1 MFEWLK
7 TLLFPTEDPSVI
19 QSLVTIML
27 AIGTGVFFGRLKMGK
42 ITFGVSAVMF
52 TGLILGHFGYRMNE
66 EIFDFIR
73 DFGLILFVYGI
84 GLQVGPSFFSSFRN
98 EGLKFN
104 ILAVSTVLFGGFITF
119 LLFKFTG
126 VSIENLVGIMSGA
139 VTNTPGLGA
148 AKKYHCRIKKSD
160 SR

>member
-52 TGLILGHFGYRMNE
+52 TG
-66 EIFDFIR
+66 
-73 DFGLILFVYGI
+73 
-84 GLQVGPSFFSSFRN
+84 
-98 EGLKFN
+98 
-104 ILAVSTVLFGGFITF
+104 
-119 LLFKFTG
+119 
-126 VSIENLVGIMSGA
+126 
-139 VTNTPGLGA
+139 
-148 AKKYHCRIKKSD
+148 
-160 SR
+160 